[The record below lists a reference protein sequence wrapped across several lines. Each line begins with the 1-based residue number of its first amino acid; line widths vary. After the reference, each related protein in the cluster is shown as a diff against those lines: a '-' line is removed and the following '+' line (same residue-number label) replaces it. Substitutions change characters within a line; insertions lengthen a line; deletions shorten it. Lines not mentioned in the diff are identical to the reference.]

1 MMYSLR
7 IKIKID
13 DTVDFWLQIWPFI
26 LLKKIM
32 QKHENL
38 NYAQN
43 TLEHEVSYT

>member
-1 MMYSLR
+1 MHKYYYSLR
-7 IKIKID
+7 IKID
-13 DTVDFWLQIWPFI
+13 DWLLITNLTI
-26 LLKKIM
+26 HLIKKIM